1 MPAEGRPWPSD
12 DDADDQPVD
21 PEGEVVDAPYLL
33 LATGKALAVDNDSLR
48 GNDYDYGNDN
58 SNMKQHST
66 PKGRIPRALGIATE

>member
-1 MPAEGRPWPSD
+1 M
-12 DDADDQPVD
+12 D
-21 PEGEVVDAPYLL
+21 PEGEVVDASNLL
-33 LATGKALAVDNDSLR
+33 LATGKALAVDNDKECSLR